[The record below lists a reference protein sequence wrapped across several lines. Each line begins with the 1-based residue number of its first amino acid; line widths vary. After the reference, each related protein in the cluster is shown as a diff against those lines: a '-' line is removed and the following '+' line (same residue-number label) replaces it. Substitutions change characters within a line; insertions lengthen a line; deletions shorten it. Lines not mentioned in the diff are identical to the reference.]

1 MIERCRDCAT
11 VRSGPRVPR
20 AVPREGERW
29 VTIIRRR
36 RGIAPHRMNSL
47 RNLDLNLLVALDA
60 LLREQSI
67 TGAGKRLHLSPSAT
81 SGALSRLREY
91 FQDELL
97 TQIGRRMVPTPLAE
111 VLRPNVRDCLL
122 RIQATVDLQPGFDP
136 ATSGRQFTLM
146 MSDYVSTV
154 LMAPALTRLQR
165 LAPGIG
171 IELLVNETPW
181 EALERGEIDLLILPK
196 DFVSREHP
204 SEVLFTD
211 DFVCICWSGNALV
224 GDSLT
229 AEQFFTLKH
238 VVARP
243 GRQRPPT
250 IDTWFFERF
259 GHARRVEVVAMN
271 FSSLPHL
278 LVGTNRIATVHR
290 RLAAVFAAALPLRV
304 LEVPVPMPQLI
315 EAIQWHR
322 FRANDPAR
330 IWLHE
335 ELRRVVADW
344 HSHDSAMTTNAVTPR
359 LGPSPAASCEI
370 ARPS

>member
-1 MIERCRDCAT
+1 M
-11 VRSGPRVPR
+11 
-20 AVPREGERW
+20 
-29 VTIIRRR
+29 TIIRGRHASRR
-36 RGIAPHRMNSL
+36 DRLDTL
-47 RNLDLNLLVALDA
+47 RKLDLNLLVVLDA

-97 TQIGRRMVPTPLAE
+97 TQIGRRMVPTPLGE

-122 RIQATVDLQPGFDP
+122 QIQATVDLRPGFDP
-136 ATSGRQFTLM
+136 ATSSRKFTLM

-154 LMAPALTRLQR
+154 LMSPALARLQR
-165 LAPGIG
+165 LAPDIG

-196 DFVSREHP
+196 NFVSREHP
-204 SEVLFTD
+204 SEELFTD
-211 DFVCICWSGNALV
+211 DFVCICWSGNSLI
-224 GDSLT
+224 GDALT
-229 AEQFFTLKH
+229 AEQFFALKH

-259 GHARRVEVVAMN
+259 GHARRVEAVAMN

-278 LVGTNRIATVHR
+278 LVGTSRVATVHR
-290 RLAAVFAAALPLRV
+290 RLAAVFAAALPLRI

-330 IWLHE
+330 IWLHDQ
-335 ELRRVVADW
+335 LRRVVADW
-344 HSHDSAMTTNAVTPR
+344 KIPDSTP
-359 LGPSPAASCEI
+359 LGSPATALPRQSTAASCES
-370 ARPS
+370 ARPA